1 MNLLNQYIQTK
12 IIPQT
17 IFDLRSNSIS
27 FDEKLINYLVKL
39 QLRLST
45 DNLTNAYKR
54 NLLDLMID
62 FIIETHQSPIILFVD
77 MDDFKSI
84 NEKHGHN
91 IGDQGLQQTSSIIKS
106 CMPDS
111 SYLFR
116 YGGDEFIVITEEKNI
131 NVIYDSLYKI
141 RSELSTINH
150 REDYE
155 LRITIGISRIYQQ
168 TRSDVYKNLSRLLRT
183 GKTLSKNTI
192 VTDEIDFR
200 DDLSNLAG
208 VTGLEP
214 ATSSVTGKRSNH

>member
-1 MNLLNQYIQTK
+1 MNLLNQYIQAK

-17 IFDLRSNSIS
+17 ISDLHADSIS
-27 FDEKLINYLVKL
+27 FDEKLINYLIKL
-39 QLRLST
+39 QLRLNT
-45 DNLTNAYKR
+45 DNLTIAYKR
-54 NLLDLMID
+54 NLLDSMID
-62 FIIETHQSPIILFVD
+62 FIIETHQSPIILFID

-84 NEKHGHN
+84 NEKHGHH
-91 IGDQGLQQTSSIIKS
+91 IGDKGLQQTSNIVRS
-106 CMPDS
+106 CMPDN

-131 NVIYDSLYKI
+131 NVIYDSLYII

-192 VTDEIDFR
+192 ITDEIDFR
-200 DDLSNLAG
+200 GDLSEITNTLSIKKRYSMAG
-208 VTGLEP
+208 VTGL
-214 ATSSVTGKRSNH
+214 